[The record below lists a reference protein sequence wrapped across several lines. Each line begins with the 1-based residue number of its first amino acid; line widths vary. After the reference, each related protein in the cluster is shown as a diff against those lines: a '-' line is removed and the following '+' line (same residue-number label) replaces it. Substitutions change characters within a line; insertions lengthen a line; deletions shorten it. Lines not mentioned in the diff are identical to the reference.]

1 MRHAALLVAALLM
14 LFVWSAACS
23 SEGDGGAAQADAA
36 VPLAIPR
43 PETADPMVLR
53 GWESV
58 LQRDCASCHQQPDA
72 GDAVLS
78 GRTEPLPGTNA
89 YPPNLTPD
97 PDTGLDG
104 WPASAIVNAL
114 RKGVDIDGVELCTAM
129 PRFADMT
136 DDEAAAIAAYLQ
148 FLTAVHH
155 AVPESLCP
163 PIKVPQDDVDA
174 ADDGASPE
182 GADGSFDAGAG
193 DAASDASDAADG

>member
-1 MRHAALLVAALLM
+1 MRHAATLVAALLM

-23 SEGDGGAAQADAA
+23 SEDDGGAVEADAT

-43 PETADPMVLR
+43 PETADPIVLH

-58 LQRDCASCHQQPDA
+58 LKRDCASCHQQPDA
-72 GDAVLS
+72 GDAILS
-78 GRTEPLPGTNA
+78 GRTEPMPGTTV

-104 WPASAIVNAL
+104 WPASAIVDAL

-129 PRFADMT
+129 PRFADMK

-155 AVPESLCP
+155 EVPESVCP
-163 PIKVPQDDVDA
+163 PIKVPHDDVDA
-174 ADDGASPE
+174 ADDGASPDGVD
-182 GADGSFDAGAG
+182 GAVDAGVSDG
-193 DAASDASDAADG
+193 ASDASDAADD